1 MSERAQETGE
11 IEFQRLL
18 EKLPAAAYTCDVD
31 GLITYFNPRAAE
43 LWGRE
48 PMLNDAADRFCGSFK
63 LASTDGTPIRHDQC
77 WMALAL
83 REDREYNG
91 LEIVVE
97 RPDGQRVT
105 ALAHANPIHDA
116 TGSLSGA
123 VNVLVDISERRR
135 VEDVLREADRAKD
148 EFLATLAH
156 ELRNPLAPLRH
167 VVELLRTPVLP
178 DLQWAVDVI
187 DRQTRHMARLIDDLL
202 EVSRVS
208 HRKLELRRQRV
219 ELTEIVRAAVETSRP
234 LLEVAGH
241 ELGVT
246 LPTSP
251 TLLDAD
257 PTRVAQALSNLL
269 NNAAKYTARG
279 GRVWLTAERQGRDA
293 VVTVG
298 DTGIGIPAEMIPR
311 IFEMFTQGEQSVES
325 AQEGLGIG
333 LTLAKQLIEMH
344 GGTLQVRSDG
354 PGKGAEFTVR
364 LPTATTTAPEPE
376 RPSSEDKSAA
386 RPTVRILVVDDNRDS
401 VESLSLL
408 LETLGNEVR
417 TAHDGLE
424 AVKLAKEQQP
434 ELVLLDLG
442 LPGLNGYDVAREIR
456 RLPWSKGTVLVALTG
471 WGQEEDR
478 RRTAEAGFDH
488 HLGKPVDTLRLR
500 SILGSIG
507 RGG

>member
-1 MSERAQETGE
+1 LSERAQERSE
-11 IEFQRLL
+11 LEFQRLL
-18 EKLPAAAYTCDVD
+18 DKLPAAAYTCDVD
-31 GLITYFNPRAAE
+31 GLITFYNPRAVE
-43 LWGRE
+43 LWGRA
-48 PMLNDAADRFCGSFK
+48 PRLNDAADRFCGSFK
-63 LASTDGTPIRHDQC
+63 LSSPDGTPIRHEQC

-97 RPDGQRVT
+97 RPNGYRVT

-116 TGSLSGA
+116 TGSLAGA
-123 VNVLVDISERRR
+123 VNVLVDISDRRR
-135 VEDVLREADRAKD
+135 AEDVLREADRAKD
-148 EFLATLAH
+148 EFLAILAH

-167 VVELLRTPVLP
+167 IVELLRTPVPP
-178 DLQWAVDVI
+178 DLKWAVDVI

-208 HRKLELRRQRV
+208 HRKIELRKQRV

-234 LLEVAGH
+234 LIEVAGH
-241 ELGVT
+241 ELRVT

-251 TLLDAD
+251 VLLDAD

-311 IFEMFTQGEQSVES
+311 VFAMFAQVEQSMER
-325 AQEGLGIG
+325 AQGGLGIG
-333 LTLAKQLIEMH
+333 LTLAKRLIEMH
-344 GGTLQVRSDG
+344 GGTLQAHSDG

-364 LPTATTTAPEPE
+364 LPTATTMAPEAE
-376 RPSSEDKSAA
+376 SPSPEDKTA

-401 VESLSLL
+401 AESLSLL
-408 LETLGNEVR
+408 LQTLGNDVR

-424 AVKLAKEQQP
+424 AVELAKEQQP

-442 LPGLNGYDVAREIR
+442 LPGLNGYEVAREIR
-456 RLPWSKGTVLVALTG
+456 RLPWGKGTVLIALTG

-478 RRTAEAGFDH
+478 RRSAEAGFDH
-488 HLGKPVDTLRLR
+488 HLVKPVDTVRLR
-500 SILGSIG
+500 SILASIG